1 SSYVGQSSSSSN
13 RHSARISPL
22 PQRRLGY
29 GMNGSPRR
37 SNASATKEV
46 DDISTHGD
54 MTTGLYSPL
63 EATYAQRSQAYT
75 GSDYQKLEDFLYT
88 RGFKEGACSD
98 VVVIA
103 FGKRYKLH
111 RLILDRSPFFSCF
124 FNGGPWVESNSPE
137 IKINPEETDSNITR
151 HAFELALA

>member
-1 SSYVGQSSSSSN
+1 HGLDTLFHGLTTSPVSSPTSANPSSYLLTTSPTSTINNSSSYAGQSSSSSN

-63 EATYAQRSQAYT
+63 EATYAQ
-75 GSDYQKLEDFLYT
+75 
-88 RGFKEGACSD
+88 
-98 VVVIA
+98 
-103 FGKRYKLH
+103 
-111 RLILDRSPFFSCF
+111 
-124 FNGGPWVESNSPE
+124 
-137 IKINPEETDSNITR
+137 
-151 HAFELALA
+151 